1 MGLKIMVNEKK
12 LPKQRY
18 YINLASII
26 IMIVLLI
33 KFIDYLIYYSYA
45 PTYLYPSD
53 RKMWS
58 LLTIIF
64 LVIGL
69 GLAVSVYI
77 SNNSILRIIKFI
89 FVSFCCLFALIF
101 GLYFSAL
108 DQTLPLWT
116 VLHILL
122 SNLGI
127 GSALFAFIY

>member
-1 MGLKIMVNEKK
+1 MVNEKK

>member
-1 MGLKIMVNEKK
+1 MVNEHKS
-12 LPKQRY
+12 PKQRLY
-18 YINLASII
+18 LNLASII
-26 IMIVLLI
+26 IIIVLLI
-33 KFIDYLIYYSYA
+33 KFIDYLIYYSNA
-45 PTYLYPSD
+45 PPYLYPSD
-53 RKMWS
+53 REMWS

-69 GLAVSVYI
+69 VLAISVYL
-77 SNNSILRIIKFI
+77 SNNSILRIIKFA
-89 FVSFCCLFALIF
+89 FVSFSCVFALIF

-108 DQTLPLWT
+108 DQILPLWT